1 MSVRRQRP
9 IPRGPS
15 RRALLQVSALVAAGV
30 PLTAALSAC
39 TRQPSSSPTAVKNL
53 SGASP
58 QNPVTWPISE
68 TNTPIADNLTPEKN
82 AVLRLYNYADYID
95 TAAIKSFEKKY
106 AQYGV
111 KVRLSTFNDN
121 DEALTK
127 VRQGSV
133 PYDIW
138 IGGGYDLT
146 SRLVAAQ
153 LIRPLNHSYIP
164 NIANVWPVFAD
175 PWYDQGWR
183 YTVPYTVYT
192 TGIGWRNDKV
202 KTDIAGLANP
212 YDALWD
218 PKYRGQTAVLDDFQS
233 TIEMCLLRAG
243 IADVNTDKPADLAKA
258 QAQLQE
264 LAKSVAPKVTIT
276 MYSALPAGDFGQCA
290 MWSGDAVNAV
300 YYLPK
305 KTSPSVLDYWF
316 PPDGKGMIDND
327 LLVVLKGGR
336 NPVLSHLFLNHLLDV
351 KIAKGNFGATG
362 YQPPQ
367 TVLDT
372 DALVADGYL
381 PKNLSA
387 AVVKEEY
394 FRVGYPALALSVEN
408 SAAWHK
414 IWLAFKAGS

>member
-1 MSVRRQRP
+1 MLQFS
-9 IPRGPS
+9 
-15 RRALLQVSALVAAGV
+15 ALLAAGV
-30 PLTAALSAC
+30 PLSSALAAC
-39 TRQPSSSPTAVKNL
+39 TRQPTSAPSAVKDL
-53 SGASP
+53 TAASP
-58 QNPVTWPISE
+58 QNPATWPISE
-68 TNTPIADNLTPEKN
+68 TNRPIADNLTPEKN
-82 AVLRLYNYADYID
+82 ATLRLYNYADYID
-95 TAAIKSFEKKY
+95 PAAIKSFEKKY
-106 AQYGV
+106 AGSGV

-138 IGGGYDLT
+138 IGGGYDFT
-146 SRLVAAQ
+146 SRLVAGQ

-164 NIANVWPVFAD
+164 NIANVWPSFAN

-192 TGIGWRNDKV
+192 TGIGWRHDQV
-202 KTDIAGLANP
+202 KTDVAGLPNP

-218 PKYRGQTAVLDDFQS
+218 PKYRGRTAILDDYRS

-243 IADVNTDKPADLAKA
+243 ITDVNTARAADLEKA

-264 LAKSVAPKVTIT
+264 LARTVAPKVTIT

-290 MWSGDAVNAV
+290 MWSGDIVNAV

-305 KTSPSVLDYWF
+305 KTPPSVLDYWY
-316 PPDGKGMIDND
+316 PADGKGMIDND

-336 NPVLSHLFLNHLLDV
+336 NPVLSHLFLNHMLDLKV
-351 KIAKGNFGATG
+351 AKGNFGATG

-367 TVLDT
+367 TALDI
-372 DALVADGYL
+372 DSLVEDGYL

-387 AVVKEEY
+387 AVVKEQY
-394 FRVGYPALALSVEN
+394 FTDGYPALALSVEN
-408 SAAWHK
+408 DAAWHK
-414 IWLAFKAGS
+414 IWLAFKAGG

>member
-1 MSVRRQRP
+1 MSVRRQHP
-9 IPRGPS
+9 VPRGPS
-15 RRALLQVSALVAAGV
+15 RRAVLQVSALLAAGV
-30 PLTAALSAC
+30 PLSVALAAC
-39 TRQPSSSPTAVKNL
+39 TRQQPSSTTAVKNL
-53 SGASP
+53 SAASP
-58 QNPVTWPISE
+58 QNPVTWPIGD

-82 AVLRLYNYADYID
+82 ATLRLYNYADYID
-95 TAAIKSFEKKY
+95 PAAIKSFEKKY

-164 NIANVWPVFAD
+164 NIADVWPVFSN

-192 TGIGWRNDKV
+192 TGIAWRHDKV
-202 KTDIAGLANP
+202 TTDIAGMQNP

-218 PKYRGQTAVLDDFQS
+218 PKYRGQTAILDDYRS

-243 IADVNTDKPADLAKA
+243 ITDVNTGKASDLATA
-258 QAQLQE
+258 NTQLQE
-264 LAKSVAPKVTIT
+264 LAKNVAPKVTIT

-290 MWSGDAVNAV
+290 MWSGDVVNAV

-305 KTSPSVLDYWF
+305 KTPPSVLDYWY
-316 PPDGKGMIDND
+316 PTDGKGMIDND
-327 LLVVLKGGR
+327 LLVVLKGGQ
-336 NPVLSHLFLNHLLDV
+336 NPVLSHLFLNHMLDLKV
-351 KIAKGNFGATG
+351 AKGNFSATG

-367 TVLDT
+367 TALDT
-372 DALVADGYL
+372 DTLVQEGFL

-387 AVVKEEY
+387 AVVKEDY
-394 FRVGYPALALSVEN
+394 FRLGYPALALSVADD
-408 SAAWHK
+408 AAWHK